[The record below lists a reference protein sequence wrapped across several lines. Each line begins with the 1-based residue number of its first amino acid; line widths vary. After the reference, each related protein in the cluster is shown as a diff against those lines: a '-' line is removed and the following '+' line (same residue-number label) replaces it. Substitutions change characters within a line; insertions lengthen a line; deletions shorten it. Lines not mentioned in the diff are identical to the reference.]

1 MINATAQRGD
11 ASEPGAPV
19 RLLVVDDHPIV
30 RSGLAGL
37 ISTDPRLELVGSV
50 SSGEQALV
58 AVTERV
64 VDVVLMDLR
73 LGGMDGV
80 EATRRLLEIAPEVE
94 VLVLT
99 TSSDRDDILRAFDA
113 GACGYIL
120 KDADPAELVQAI
132 HAAMR
137 GESPMAWR
145 TARTLVDSRTPEG
158 AGDAVS
164 SPSNGT
170 EPVDVQH
177 LTAREREVLLLLRDG
192 LTNRDIAQ
200 RLGISESTVKAHL
213 KVNVRGVC
221 CGVRTASVELR
232 PEVVGEAPRP
242 VRVEANAD
250 CPGHGVLTVEA
261 DETPSISRD
270 KFGGPIP
277 SPSKPGRWVFEL
289 SAGDYVVQRGREA
302 RRTAGE
308 PPRVVRVRLEV
319 GGSET
324 VSLR

>member
-120 KDADPAELVQAI
+120 NDAAPAELVQAI

-137 GESPMAWR
+137 GESPIAWR

-213 KVNVRGVC
+213 TSIFQRL
-221 CGVRTASVELR
+221 GVRDRTQAALW
-232 PEVVGEAPRP
+232 
-242 VRVEANAD
+242 
-250 CPGHGVLTVEA
+250 T
-261 DETPSISRD
+261 
-270 KFGGPIP
+270 
-277 SPSKPGRWVFEL
+277 
-289 SAGDYVVQRGREA
+289 QRNL
-302 RRTAGE
+302 
-308 PPRVVRVRLEV
+308 P
-319 GGSET
+319 
-324 VSLR
+324 

>member
-213 KVNVRGVC
+213 TSIFQRL
-221 CGVRTASVELR
+221 GVRDRTQAALW
-232 PEVVGEAPRP
+232 
-242 VRVEANAD
+242 
-250 CPGHGVLTVEA
+250 T
-261 DETPSISRD
+261 
-270 KFGGPIP
+270 
-277 SPSKPGRWVFEL
+277 
-289 SAGDYVVQRGREA
+289 QRNL
-302 RRTAGE
+302 
-308 PPRVVRVRLEV
+308 P
-319 GGSET
+319 
-324 VSLR
+324 